1 MDLGGALGYLME
13 FFLLALLP
21 LLLLDF
27 VLNSM
32 LCWICVEYVYSSVTT
47 GVEL

>member
-1 MDLGGALGYLME
+1 MDLGGAHGYLME
-13 FFLLALLP
+13 FLLALLP